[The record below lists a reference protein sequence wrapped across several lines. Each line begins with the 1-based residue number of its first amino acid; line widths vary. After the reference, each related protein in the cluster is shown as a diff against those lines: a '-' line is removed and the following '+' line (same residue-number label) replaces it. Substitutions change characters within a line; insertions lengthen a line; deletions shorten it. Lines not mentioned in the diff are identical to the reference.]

1 MKRKLVLLMLFL
13 LSLISYGQ
21 TFLLKPH
28 KIDGKYISGS
38 FPLLAGKGFEA
49 INQEIK
55 DFIYKEL
62 VPHSENFARE
72 NWEVVRVDY
81 KQLSQTKG
89 ILNFFIH
96 IEINDFTFRHF
107 EKYYSIDLKNKKKIL
122 LNNYLKERKINPKR
136 ISKAIN
142 DYLDVYRNVG
152 EHFGEENDIQMEYF
166 MNVGE
171 EIDIAHHDSFYVYDE
186 NHIVI
191 AFNSM
196 KFTTAFKVNLKND
209 VVSVE

>member
-1 MKRKLVLLMLFL
+1 MKRKLALLMLFL

-21 TFLLKPH
+21 TFLLKPNN
-28 KIDGKYISGS
+28 IDGKYISGS

-49 INQEIK
+49 VNKEIK
-55 DFIYKEL
+55 DYIYKEL
-62 VPHSENFARE
+62 VSHSENFAKE
-72 NWEVVRVDY
+72 NWEVVRVGY

-96 IEINDFTFRHF
+96 IEINDFTVRYF

-122 LNNYLKERKINPKR
+122 LNDYLKEKKIKPER
-136 ISKAIN
+136 INKAIN
-142 DYLDVYRNVG
+142 AYLDMYHNDKEVISD
-152 EHFGEENDIQMEYF
+152 ENDVQMSYLI
-166 MNVGE
+166 NVDE
-171 EIDIAHHDSFYVYDE
+171 KIDVANHDSFYVYDE

-196 KFTTAFKVNLKND
+196 KFTTTFKIDLKND